1 MQKILS
7 FFIILLFSGTQ
18 LLAQTDSSVY
28 KWTITSKKISEKK
41 YELILKA
48 SAVGANQL
56 YAPQQDLDGVKS
68 AEVSFLD
75 SSIAVENFIA
85 VSPTQTIKSTIFEN
99 KMVLISI
106 IVAVCVLVLFLGLK
120 LGGIFG

>member
-41 YELILKA
+41 
-48 SAVGANQL
+48 
-56 YAPQQDLDGVKS
+56 
-68 AEVSFLD
+68 
-75 SSIAVENFIA
+75 
-85 VSPTQTIKSTIFEN
+85 
-99 KMVLISI
+99 
-106 IVAVCVLVLFLGLK
+106 
-120 LGGIFG
+120 

>member
-99 KMVLISI
+99 KRYKYKQEM
-106 IVAVCVLVLFLGLK
+106 
-120 LGGIFG
+120 